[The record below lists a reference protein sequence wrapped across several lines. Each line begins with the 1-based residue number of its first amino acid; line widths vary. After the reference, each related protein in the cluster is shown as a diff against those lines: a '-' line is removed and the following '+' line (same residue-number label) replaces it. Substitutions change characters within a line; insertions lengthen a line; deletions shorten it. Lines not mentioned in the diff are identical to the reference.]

1 MSVDEFLEDR
11 GDRRIRWAATLVG
24 VGLLVQALSLVWS
37 HPTAFVLFLV
47 VGAVLVLAG
56 VVTYL
61 ADRALSAG

>member
-1 MSVDEFLEDR
+1 MSASLSSES
-11 GDRRIRWAATLVG
+11 RRARWAGLLVA

-37 HPTAFVLFLV
+37 HPTSFVLFLV

-61 ADRALSAG
+61 ADRALRAG